1 MGLASFLSS
10 CSRLLKLKMAR
21 KPSRD
26 EFRLSLKICFIG
38 IAAVGGIGFIISYI
52 AFILGAPIFQA

>member
-1 MGLASFLSS
+1 
-10 CSRLLKLKMAR
+10 MAR

-26 EFRLSLKICFIG
+26 ELRLSLKICFIG

-52 AFILGAPIFQA
+52 AFILGAPIFQAQA

>member
-1 MGLASFLSS
+1 MGLRSFLSS
-10 CSRLLKLKMAR
+10 CSRLLKMAR

-26 EFRLSLKICFIG
+26 ELLLSLKICFIG

-52 AFILGAPIFQA
+52 AFILGAPIFQAQA